1 MERMFYNCKSLS
13 MIDIRNFDTS
23 NAKNMWLMLG
33 GLGANNNLN
42 IFLGEKFNTIN
53 NNAGLIFENS
63 TISAITFTGNLPN
76 LSDDTFSGV
85 GTISNPAELVV
96 PSQYAANYASQIG
109 TGGKFYGGY
118 FKLAGYTV
126 DTSMPEPNVGTKRL
140 IAITR
145 QREGNNLER
154 TDMTYDEK
162 GRIVNLVYSNGTR
175 TKVGN
180 YKYDNDVISIV
191 YDNSF
196 KHEFHF
202 ANGKI
207 STAPMNL
214 ESEGLTGTRYF
225 EYDASDQLVKF
236 SIVIDGSSNNTYA
249 KVEWNN
255 GSPSSVYYAN
265 LNTSTNTE
273 TEMYSASFTQNGM
286 SAEPVVRALFGL
298 CVSTPTFDISDDIYE
313 LIAFYPYIGKLPQQ
327 LIGQAEHS
335 KSGKVSVYNYSYETD
350 NNGNIT
356 KVTIT
361 CDGKATVYT
370 LEWEGSSTPPSTDI
384 TASETGKQDFGNG
397 GGIDSNTNL
406 NGNVVGNVYYNI
418 ASGGGGY
425 NAVEGCIEIT
435 KPTDDSAIEGKD
447 IFGEDFKNHFTGI
460 VFKVAA
466 GKGTI
471 KVNAQAA
478 GSMKIKVK
486 VGSNDPYEMALTGK
500 VEAKFPYNVTEPT
513 YVFVYASIFTGSAPG
528 RASAAGSD
536 VLRIYGLSW
545 DDTAGIDELNSDAS
559 RDTPVYNLRGQRLAA
574 PQKGINIVGGRKVV
588 VK

>member
-1 MERMFYNCKSLS
+1 MKQTLLFVLLFGLEIAFPLS
-13 MIDIRNFDTS
+13 GW
-23 NAKNMWLMLG
+23 AEYKPVG
-33 GLGANNNLN
+33 
-42 IFLGEKFNTIN
+42 NTVN
-53 NNAGLIFENS
+53 
-63 TISAITFTGNLPN
+63 
-76 LSDDTFSGV
+76 
-85 GTISNPAELVV
+85 
-96 PSQYAANYASQIG
+96 
-109 TGGKFYGGY
+109 
-118 FKLAGYTV
+118 
-126 DTSMPEPNVGTKRL
+126 TSMPEPNVGTKRL
-140 IAITR
+140 VAITR
-145 QREGNNLER
+145 QKDDNKLER
-154 TDMTYDEK
+154 TDMSYDDK
-162 GRIVNLVYSNGTR
+162 GRIIKFVYNDGTR

-255 GSPSSVYYAN
+255 GNPSHISYGS

-273 TEMYSASFTQNGM
+273 KEMYSASFTQNGM

-327 LIGQAEHS
+327 LIGQTEHS
-335 KSGKVSVYNYSYETD
+335 KSGKVSVYDYSYETD

-370 LEWEGSSTPPSTDI
+370 MEWEGSSTPPSTDI

-418 ASGGGGY
+418 TSGGGGY

-471 KVNAQAA
+471 KVNAQTA

-486 VGSNDPYEMALTGK
+486 VGSNEPYEMALTGK

-513 YVFVYASIFTGSAPG
+513 YVYVYASIFTGLAPG

>member
-1 MERMFYNCKSLS
+1 MKQTLLFKILFVLEIAFPLS
-13 MIDIRNFDTS
+13 GW
-23 NAKNMWLMLG
+23 AEYKPVV
-33 GLGANNNLN
+33 NNVN
-42 IFLGEKFNTIN
+42 
-53 NNAGLIFENS
+53 
-63 TISAITFTGNLPN
+63 
-76 LSDDTFSGV
+76 
-85 GTISNPAELVV
+85 
-96 PSQYAANYASQIG
+96 
-109 TGGKFYGGY
+109 
-118 FKLAGYTV
+118 
-126 DTSMPEPNVGTKRL
+126 TSMPEPNVGTKRL
-140 IAITR
+140 VAITR
-145 QREGNNLER
+145 QKDGNKLER
-154 TDMTYDEK
+154 TDMSYDDK
-162 GRIVNLVYSNGTR
+162 GRIIKFVYNDGTR
-175 TKVGN
+175 TEVGN

-255 GSPSSVYYAN
+255 GNPSHISYGS

-273 TEMYSASFTQNGM
+273 KEMYSASFTQNGM

-370 LEWEGSSTPPSTDI
+370 MEWEGSSTPPSTDI

-397 GGIDSNTNL
+397 GGIDGNTNL

-466 GKGTI
+466 GKGTV

-513 YVFVYASIFTGSAPG
+513 YVFVYASIFTGLAPG

-574 PQKGINIVGGRKVV
+574 PQKGINIIGGRKVV

>member
-1 MERMFYNCKSLS
+1 MKQTLLFVLLFGLEIAFPLS
-13 MIDIRNFDTS
+13 GW
-23 NAKNMWLMLG
+23 AEYKPVG
-33 GLGANNNLN
+33 
-42 IFLGEKFNTIN
+42 NTVN
-53 NNAGLIFENS
+53 
-63 TISAITFTGNLPN
+63 
-76 LSDDTFSGV
+76 
-85 GTISNPAELVV
+85 
-96 PSQYAANYASQIG
+96 
-109 TGGKFYGGY
+109 
-118 FKLAGYTV
+118 
-126 DTSMPEPNVGTKRL
+126 TSMPEPNVGTKRL
-140 IAITR
+140 VAITR
-145 QREGNNLER
+145 QKDGNKLER
-154 TDMTYDEK
+154 TDMSYDDK
-162 GRIVNLVYSNGTR
+162 GRIIKFVYNDGTR
-175 TKVGN
+175 TRVGN
-180 YKYDNDVISIV
+180 YKYDNDIISMV
-191 YDNSF
+191 YDNTN
-196 KHEFHF
+196 KYEFYF

-214 ESEGLTGTRYF
+214 ESDGLTGTRYF

-236 SIVIDGSSNNTYA
+236 TVVHNGSSNNRYA
-249 KVEWNN
+249 KFEWNN

-298 CVSTPTFDISDDIYE
+298 CVSTPTFNISYDICE
-313 LIAFYPYIGKLPQQ
+313 MIAFYPYIGKLPQQ
-327 LIGQAEHS
+327 LIGQTEHS
-335 KSGKVSVYNYSYETD
+335 KSGKVSVYDYSYETD

-384 TASETGKQDFGNG
+384 TASETGNQDFGNG

-466 GKGTI
+466 GKGTV
-471 KVNAQAA
+471 KVNAQTA
-478 GSMKIKVK
+478 GSMMIKVK
-486 VGSNDPYEMALTGK
+486 VGSNEPYEMVLSGK
-500 VEAKFPYNVTEPT
+500 VDAKFPYNVAEPT
-513 YVFVYASIFTGSAPG
+513 YVYIYASSFTGAPA
-528 RASAAGSD
+528 RAATATGSD
-536 VLRIYGLSW
+536 VLKIYGLSW
-545 DDTAGIDELNSDAS
+545 DDTTGIDELNSDAS
-559 RDTPVYNLRGQRLAA
+559 RDSPVYNLRGQRLAA
-574 PQKGINIVGGRKVV
+574 PQKGINIIDGRKVV